1 MGEQLGQGMLGS
13 GHEPAGD
20 RRLGEARRRA
30 LDVCA
35 DWFQPVIRIG
45 AKGMNDIPLKAVNVM
60 PADEQPRRLNPTIP
74 VEDDPPKDGADN
86 SRRYP
91 VRLEQTKEF
100 ATLPDDDPFKVEV
113 NKLGHFKPVPKDS
126 AARAIWQSQN
136 LEGRLVAEFVA
147 PDAGD
152 LFFYVNDAV
161 QIFPRLLPES
171 WVPSWLDAIQ
181 GPRDLFYRNNSGTAK
196 IKVQR
201 LPAPPMPLDK
211 PESPLARN

>member
-1 MGEQLGQGMLGS
+1 
-13 GHEPAGD
+13 
-20 RRLGEARRRA
+20 
-30 LDVCA
+30 
-35 DWFQPVIRIG
+35 
-45 AKGMNDIPLKAVNVM
+45 
-60 PADEQPRRLNPTIP
+60 
-74 VEDDPPKDGADN
+74 
-86 SRRYP
+86 
-91 VRLEQTKEF
+91 VRLDDTTEFKSKLDGLGKFDPIPPAMLAEAGQVWTKQLL
-100 ATLPDDDPFKVEV
+100 T
-113 NKLGHFKPVPKDS
+113 
-126 AARAIWQSQN
+126 
-136 LEGRLVAEFVA
+136 GRLVAEFVA
-147 PDAGD
+147 TESGE